1 MKFNY
6 QARTKTGEIQAGTV
20 EAPSKEAALTLLH
33 KYGLYVTLL
42 EEIVPL
48 PVYAR
53 KIKIFERI
61 TRADLVLFSRQL
73 SIMFR
78 SKVPLIEALGTLASQ
93 TKKTEF
99 REKILKI
106 SEEVEGGTALSTA
119 LSHHPKIFSPLY
131 ISMVRSGEASGK
143 LSEALSYLA
152 DHLEREYDL
161 VSKTRGAMIYPA
173 FILVFFLIVITVML
187 IWVVPQ
193 LTKVLEETGQTL
205 PLITQIVIGIS
216 KFVRSRG
223 WILIIL
229 FLTLAGFIHWYLK
242 TPEGGK
248 FFDRVSLKFPLI
260 GDFLKKTYLSRL
272 AENLS
277 TLISGGLPIARA
289 LEITG
294 EVVGND
300 VYRTII
306 LETRDEVRRGEPISS
321 VLARYPEAFPPVFG
335 QMTLVGERTGTLD
348 TSLMNIVVFYHK
360 EVDRAI
366 DNLLSLLEPIL
377 IVFLGLLVA
386 LFAIS
391 IILPLYQIGVGG

>member
-73 SIMFR
+73 SIMFA

-366 DNLLSLLEPIL
+366 DNLLGLLEPIL

-391 IILPLYQIGVGG
+391 IILPLYQIGVTG

>member
-48 PVYAR
+48 PVYVR

-73 SIMFR
+73 SIMFA

-161 VSKTRGAMIYPA
+161 VSKIRGAMIYPA

-242 TPEGGK
+242 TPEGKK

>member
-1 MKFNY
+1 
-6 QARTKTGEIQAGTV
+6 
-20 EAPSKEAALTLLH
+20 
-33 KYGLYVTLL
+33 
-42 EEIVPL
+42 
-48 PVYAR
+48 
-53 KIKIFERI
+53 
-61 TRADLVLFSRQL
+61 
-73 SIMFR
+73 
-78 SKVPLIEALGTLASQ
+78 
-93 TKKTEF
+93 
-99 REKILKI
+99 
-106 SEEVEGGTALSTA
+106 
-119 LSHHPKIFSPLY
+119 
-131 ISMVRSGEASGK
+131 
-143 LSEALSYLA
+143 
-152 DHLEREYDL
+152 
-161 VSKTRGAMIYPA
+161 MIYPA